1 MDKRFG
7 IFSDVRSSIWV
18 FLSSIDQVVFSDGT
32 ALARAVRKGVFV
44 KYPPCQVEKYKWF
57 PPLLLG

>member
-7 IFSDVRSSIWV
+7 IFSDVLSSTWV

-44 KYPPCQVEKYKWF
+44 KYPPCQF
-57 PPLLLG
+57 